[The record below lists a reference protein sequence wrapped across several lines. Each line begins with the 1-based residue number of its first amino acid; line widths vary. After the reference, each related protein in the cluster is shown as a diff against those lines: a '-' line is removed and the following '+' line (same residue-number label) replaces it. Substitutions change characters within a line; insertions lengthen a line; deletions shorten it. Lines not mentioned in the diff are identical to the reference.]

1 MDEITVLTP
10 LEMKIKE
17 QKSPV
22 LSPYIDYNDY
32 LEYLTKRG
40 ITLNP
45 KIEPSVFEL
54 KNGLPY
60 VGMGAKTAITGG

>member
-17 QKSPV
+17 QNSPV

-32 LEYLTKRG
+32 LE
-40 ITLNP
+40 NH
-45 KIEPSVFEL
+45 
-54 KNGLPY
+54 N
-60 VGMGAKTAITGG
+60 